1 MVETVPNLECVVV
14 PQSGWE
20 ILVNKVNIYYTDN
33 LTREY
38 APYVA

>member
-20 ILVNKVNIYYTDN
+20 ILVNKVIYIT
-33 LTREY
+33 LITREY
-38 APYVA
+38 VPYVA